1 MSASISSPVATQD
14 DRPSPATA
22 TIALPRRAGL
32 LPRRNRRTRITSGVI
47 VRLAVLALALVVV
60 RLLLSADAE
69 PLPRASML
77 TLASSQP
84 AIRSDFADPAVL
96 VVGDVYYAYATN
108 AAGKHVQVARS
119 FDLSHWISLP
129 DALPTLP
136 AWVDS
141 RGSWVWAPD
150 VIQIGRRFV
159 MYYTAR
165 DVRSGRQCIGVA
177 SSADPFGP
185 FADSNGGPFVCQR
198 DLGGDIDASPFRDGG
213 ALYLYFKSDGN
224 CCRIHAHLWG
234 QRLSSDGL
242 HLLGAP
248 ILLLTNDQGWEGDV
262 VEAPNMLKTGRSY
275 GLFYSGNDYA
285 TNRYAIGYARCQS
298 PLGPCAKP
306 ADHPILSTN
315 LAASIPLLGPGG
327 ASLFQAGGVIWVA
340 FHTWGV
346 TVAGAPVA
354 ARYMLIE
361 RLSWHGGEPVIL
373 SPQAATAASITSPVS
388 H

>member
-1 MSASISSPVATQD
+1 MSAPSHTAVATQGD
-14 DRPSPATA
+14 KPSPASVVVIRGA
-22 TIALPRRAGL
+22 GMLPRRRRR
-32 LPRRNRRTRITSGVI
+32 PRIATGVV
-47 VRLAVLALALVVV
+47 VRLVALALALVVV
-60 RLLLSADAE
+60 RSLLSADAA

-77 TLASSQP
+77 SLASSQP

-119 FDLSHWISLP
+119 FDLSHWTMLP
-129 DALPTLP
+129 DALPSLP

-141 RGSWVWAPD
+141 RGAWVWAPD

-165 DVRSGRQCIGVA
+165 DLRSGRECIGVA

-185 FADSNGGPFVCQR
+185 FADSNAGPFVCQR
-198 DLGGDIDASPFRDGG
+198 DLGGDIDASPFRDG
-213 ALYLYFKSDGN
+213 ATLYLYFKSDGN

-242 HLLGAP
+242 RLLGAP
-248 ILLLTNDQGWEGDV
+248 VMLLTNDQRWEGDV

-306 ADHPILSTN
+306 VDHPILSSN
-315 LAASIPLLGPGG
+315 LAAPIPLVGPGG
-327 ASLFQAGGVIWVA
+327 ASFFTAGGVTWVA

-361 RLSWHGGEPVIL
+361 RLGWRGGAPVIL
-373 SPQAATAASITSPVS
+373 SPQAAAAASITSPAAR
-388 H
+388 

>member
-1 MSASISSPVATQD
+1 MSAPSQTTVATQD
-14 DRPSPATA
+14 DRPSPASVSVISVA
-22 TIALPRRAGL
+22 GMFPRRRHQPHVA
-32 LPRRNRRTRITSGVI
+32 SGII
-47 VRLAVLALALVVV
+47 VRLAVLALTLVVV
-60 RLLLSADAE
+60 RSLLSADAA

-84 AIRSDFADPAVL
+84 AIRSDFADPAML
-96 VVGDVYYAYATN
+96 VVGNVYYAYATN

-119 FDLSHWISLP
+119 FDLSHFTLLP

-136 AWVDS
+136 AWVDG
-141 RGSWVWAPD
+141 RGAWVWAPD

-165 DVRSGRQCIGVA
+165 EVRSGRQCIGVA
-177 SSADPFGP
+177 SSAVPFGP
-185 FADSNGGPFVCQR
+185 FLDTNVAPFVCQR
-198 DLGGDIDASPFRDGG
+198 DLGGDIDASPFRDED

-224 CCRIHAHLWG
+224 CCRIHTHLWG

-242 HLLGAP
+242 HLIGAP
-248 ILLLTNDQGWEGDV
+248 VMLLTNDQGWEADV

-315 LAASIPLLGPGG
+315 LAAPIPLVGPGG
-327 ASLFQAGGVIWVA
+327 ASFFAAGGVTWVA

-361 RLSWHGGEPVIL
+361 RLGWRGGEPVIL
-373 SPQAATAASITSPVS
+373 SPQAATAASIIPPTSR
-388 H
+388 

>member
-1 MSASISSPVATQD
+1 MSASISSTVATQGD
-14 DRPSPATA
+14 NSSSTTA
-22 TIALPRRAGL
+22 TVALPQRAGL
-32 LPRRNRRTRITSGVI
+32 HPRRRRRARSVTGVV

-60 RLLLSADAE
+60 RSLLSADAA
-69 PLPRASML
+69 PLPRATML
-77 TLASSQP
+77 TLAASQP

-96 VVGDVYYAYATN
+96 VVGDIFYAYATN

-119 FDLSHWISLP
+119 FDLSHWTSLP

-136 AWVDS
+136 AWVDN
-141 RGSWVWAPD
+141 RGDWVWAPD

-165 DVRSGRQCIGVA
+165 DAHSGRQCIGVA
-177 SSADPFGP
+177 SSAAPFGP
-185 FADSNGGPFVCQR
+185 FADTNAGPFVCQR
-198 DLGGDIDASPFRDGG
+198 DLGGDIDASPFRDGD

-248 ILLLTNDQGWEGDV
+248 VLLLTNDQGWEGDV

-285 TNRYAIGYARCQS
+285 TNRYAIGYARCQT
-298 PLGPCAKP
+298 PLGPCEKP

-315 LAASIPLLGPGG
+315 LAAPIPLVGPGG
-327 ASLFQAGGVIWVA
+327 ASLFEAGGVTWVA

-373 SPQAATAASITSPVS
+373 SPQAATAASITSPMS